1 VKRSTMF
8 HKLVSLMLTSA
19 LLSPTLVTPLLA
31 QQQGQTVAQMK
42 QTVQK
47 AMEKDKEIS
56 VVLKH
61 QMNGKTKLKGKVKEL
76 TDEGLTLTDLKTGER
91 TRLAFDE
98 IKEIRGKASHMG
110 LIVALAVVAGVAIA
124 VLVAINSLGNNS

>member
-1 VKRSTMF
+1 MKRSTMF

-47 AMEKDKEIS
+47 AMEKGKEIS

-76 TDEGLTLTDLKTGER
+76 TDEGLTLTDLKTGEQ

-98 IKEIRGKASHMG
+98 IKEIRGKPSHIG

>member
-1 VKRSTMF
+1 
-8 HKLVSLMLTSA
+8 
-19 LLSPTLVTPLLA
+19 
-31 QQQGQTVAQMK
+31 
-42 QTVQK
+42 
-47 AMEKDKEIS
+47 MEKDKEIS

-76 TDEGLTLTDLKTGER
+76 TDEGLTLTDLKTGEQ

-98 IKEIRGKASHMG
+98 IKEIRGKPSHIG